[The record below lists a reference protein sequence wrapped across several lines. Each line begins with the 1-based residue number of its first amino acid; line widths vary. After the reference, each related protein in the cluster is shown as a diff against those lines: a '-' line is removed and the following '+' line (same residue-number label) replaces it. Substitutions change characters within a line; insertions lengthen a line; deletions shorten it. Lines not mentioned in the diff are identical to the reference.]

1 MPRVILT
8 AHLIHQAGQREFDL
22 PGATVRE
29 LLDALFAVRP
39 NLRSYVLDDQNAL
52 RHHVMAFVNSAV
64 VHDKEALNDPVPP
77 DGELYLL
84 QALSGG

>member
-8 AHLIHQAGQREFDL
+8 AHLIQQAGQREFDL
-22 PGATVRE
+22 PGLTVRE
-29 LLDALFAVRP
+29 LLDNLFKIRP
-39 NLRSYVLDDQNAL
+39 LLRSYLVDDQGTL
-52 RHHVMAFVNSAV
+52 RHHVMAFVNGV
-64 VHDKEALNDPVPP
+64 VVRDKQSLNDAVPT